1 MYWRSVYGSRITSK
15 EMSLHLPETVRKSFL
30 WNYMFLNFKTDL
42 FKNLSFQ
49 QNSLEKRGMKLGFSD
64 AAGQDPVT
72 LQKK

>member
-1 MYWRSVYGSRITSK
+1 
-15 EMSLHLPETVRKSFL
+15 
-30 WNYMFLNFKTDL
+30 MFLNFKTDL

-49 QNSLEKRGMKLGFSD
+49 QNPLEKREVNLGFSD

>member
-1 MYWRSVYGSRITSK
+1 
-15 EMSLHLPETVRKSFL
+15 
-30 WNYMFLNFKTDL
+30 MFLNFKTDL

-49 QNSLEKRGMKLGFSD
+49 QNPLEKRGVKLGVSD